1 MRQQRKA
8 IVQWG
13 VFAVILIY
21 SVISLYP
28 LIWVV
33 LQSFKTERQFLQS
46 IWSLPT
52 GLNVEN
58 YIVAFQRGNLLR
70 YFTNSLAVTVSTV
83 MVEVVFMTMAAFA
96 FSKMKMKFKKL
107 LYNFILLNM
116 LIPAPVIIIPMYMQ
130 VIRLGIQNTLPAL
143 IFPYFQGMAP
153 MGLILVGGYMNNI
166 PDEIIEAARVDGA
179 QMAIVL
185 LKIVLPIAKPI
196 LATYAILCG
205 MGAWN
210 EYLWAMVS
218 ISDKEKLTLSV
229 GISNL
234 RDQTSSIGYTP
245 VFAALTVSA
254 MVFVILYLCMQKTF
268 VRSITAGAVKG

>member
-1 MRQQRKA
+1 MSRKKTILHA
-8 IVQWG
+8 ITFIIV
-13 VFAVILIY
+13 LIC

-28 LIWVV
+28 LVWVI
-33 LQSFKTERQFLQS
+33 LQSFKTERQFLQN

-52 GLNVEN
+52 SLNFEN
-58 YIVAFQRGNLLR
+58 YILAFQRGNLLQ
-70 YFTNSLAVTVSTV
+70 YFMNSVVVTISTV
-83 MVEVVFMTMAAFA
+83 LVEVVFMTMASFA
-96 FSKMKMKFKKL
+96 FSKMKMKFRKFF
-107 LYNFILLNM
+107 YNFILLNM

-130 VIRLGIQNTLPAL
+130 IISLHIQNTLPAL
-143 IFPYFQGMAP
+143 IFPYLQGMAP
-153 MGLILVGGYMNNI
+153 IGLILVGGYMDNI

-179 QMAIVL
+179 KTRHVL
-185 LKIVLPIAKPI
+185 IKIVLPIAKPI
-196 LATYAILCG
+196 LVTYAILCG

-218 ISDKEKLTLSV
+218 ISDKSKITLSV